1 MIPIAKPI
9 IGEEEIQA
17 AKEVLQSGMLAEG
30 KVSRE
35 FEKQFAHYVGA
46 KHATVTTNGTT
57 ALSTAM
63 EAMEIQPGDEV
74 ITTSFTFIASANTI
88 AMVGA
93 VPVFVDIRPDTYN
106 MDPNLIEK
114 AISDK
119 TRAIMPVHIFGN
131 PCEMG
136 PIMEIAEKHDLLV
149 IEDACQAHG
158 AIVDG
163 KMVGSIGHV
172 ATFSFYAT
180 KNLMTGEG
188 GMITTD
194 DQEIHERCLMIKNHG
209 RGPEGGYT
217 HYRIGYNY
225 RMLDIVAALGIVQM
239 ERMPGVVKRRR
250 ENAKVYDEFFQNIEQ
265 ATPQVVLSGMDS
277 GYHVYAPRI
286 RSETIVRDELVQSLR
301 REGVG
306 SRPVYAI
313 PCHKQ
318 EAYKNISKWR
328 WAKHVDYPDYSSLS
342 LPNSE
347 EIGDKHFEI
356 PVHPGVGEE
365 EMKHVLDVLG
375 RSLS

>member
-35 FEKQFAHYVGA
+35 FEKRFADYVGA

-57 ALSTAM
+57 ALSTAL
-63 EAMEIQPGDEV
+63 EAIEIQPGDEV

-88 AMVGA
+88 AMIGA
-93 VPVFVDIRPDTYN
+93 VPVFVDVRPDTYN
-106 MDPNLIEK
+106 MDPTLIEK

-136 PIMEIAEKHDLLV
+136 PIMEIAEKHDLMV

-158 AIVDG
+158 ATVDG

-194 DQEIHERCLMIKNHG
+194 NQEIRDRCLMIKNHG

-225 RMLDIVAALGIVQM
+225 RMLDIVAALGVVQM
-239 ERMPGVVKRRR
+239 ERMPEVVKRRR
-250 ENAKVYDEFFQNIEQ
+250 ENAKVYDEFFQGIEQ
-265 ATPQVVLSGMDS
+265 ATPQVVLSGMES
-277 GYHVYAPRI
+277 AYHVYAPRI
-286 RSETIVRDELVQSLR
+286 LSETLMRDELVQSLR

-313 PCHKQ
+313 PCHRQ
-318 EAYKNISKWR
+318 ETYENISEWR
-328 WAKHVDYPDYSSLS
+328 WAKYIEYPDYSSLS

-356 PVHPGVGEE
+356 PVQPGVGKD
-365 EMKHVLDVLG
+365 EMRYILDVLG
-375 RSLS
+375 RTLS